1 MSLRK
6 IATSPLGGLALIGE
20 GCFLSVTFPCSL
32 PKESN
37 SPTAKAFEGKTS
49 HPDIPARGGAA
60 HVTRTRILSRRDYF
74 QPFKEKLLANGE
86 AFDVEE

>member
-49 HPDIPARGGAA
+49 HRISHRAAARRMSHVRAFSRGG
-60 HVTRTRILSRRDYF
+60 YF
-74 QPFKEKLLANGE
+74 PLQPFKEK
-86 AFDVEE
+86 

>member
-20 GCFLSVTFPCSL
+20 GCFLLVTFPCSL

-37 SPTAKAFEGKTS
+37 SPTAKALEGKTS

-60 HVTRTRILSRRDYF
+60 HVTRTRVLSRRDYF
-74 QPFKEKLLANGE
+74 QPFKEKQLANGE